1 MSHATPLFGLDWGAM
16 IFSLLALYLI
26 GRRNRFGFLSFIA
39 ANVCWVSIGWLT
51 MSASIMVGNVIFL
64 TLNVRGYRN
73 WLSTDSA
80 PTKTNEQQ
88 INSAPLLK

>member
-26 GRRNRFGFLSFIA
+26 GRRNRVGFLSFIA

-51 MSASIMVGNVIFL
+51 MSVAIVVGNIVFL
-64 TLNVRGYRN
+64 ILNLRGYRN
-73 WLSTDSA
+73 WLNADSGR
-80 PTKTNEQQ
+80 TKTNEPQT
-88 INSAPLLK
+88 NAPQL

>member
-26 GRRNRFGFLSFIA
+26 GRRNRVGFLSFIA

-51 MSASIMVGNVIFL
+51 MSLAIMVGNIIFL
-64 TLNVRGYRN
+64 ILNLRGYRN
-73 WLSTDSA
+73 WLNADSGYT
-80 PTKTNEQQ
+80 PNHEPQ
-88 INSAPLLK
+88 INPAQFFK